1 MSATNIFEAV
11 KTYATSWEVTNVR
24 KFTDE
29 ELLMIKDTEIVPSD
43 YGCAVKCFM
52 VGGGTKFLSLGK
64 HSRGEIGD
72 HPDLSKARIL
82 TLTRDGEECT
92 KVEL

>member
-1 MSATNIFEAV
+1 MAVTNIFDSA
-11 KTYATSWEVTNVR
+11 KTYAASWEVTNVR
-24 KFTDE
+24 RFTDE
-29 ELLMIKDTEIVPSD
+29 ELLMIKDTEIVPAD

-52 VGGGTKFLSLGK
+52 VGGGTKYLSLGK
-64 HSRGEIGD
+64 NSRGEIGD

-82 TLTRDGEECT
+82 TLTREDKECT